1 MFSSPTAAVG
11 QKFLPA
17 TPGRGHLGA
26 TCPGA
31 LALARVLRSL
41 ALGVDPHDPLAF
53 AIATLVLGTV
63 VLIAGYLPARRA
75 TRVNPLEVLQSD

>member
-1 MFSSPTAAVG
+1 VLGEGLIVAAIGVA
-11 QKFLPA
+11 F
-17 TPGRGHLGA
+17 GA
-26 TCPGA
+26 AGA

-41 ALGVDPHDPLAF
+41 ALGVDPYDPLVF
-53 AIATLVLGTV
+53 AVATVVLGAI